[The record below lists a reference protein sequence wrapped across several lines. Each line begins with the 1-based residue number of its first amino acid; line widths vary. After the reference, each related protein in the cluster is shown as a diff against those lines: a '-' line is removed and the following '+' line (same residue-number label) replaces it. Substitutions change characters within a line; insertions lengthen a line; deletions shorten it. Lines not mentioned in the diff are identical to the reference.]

1 MNYRY
6 ITASGRKHQFVDII
20 FFQKCSEQLDAFYC
34 RIHTLSSALV
44 FDNSG
49 TACNQSGFAV
59 KNIVVLL
66 LYIHGNN
73 IFCFKGFDYA
83 LSDFFSVFL
92 RLNLITADKGFKII
106 QRYYCLVLDFFVHI
120 VPVYFGFSAV
130 SVNNF
135 TVDSKTFQKTFGAD
149 VSSAFVLEFN
159 KRFLLKITENAVP

>member
-1 MNYRY
+1 MPCL
-6 ITASGRKHQFVDII
+6 T
-20 FFQKCSEQLDAFYC
+20 
-34 RIHTLSSALV
+34 
-44 FDNSG
+44 
-49 TACNQSGFAV
+49 
-59 KNIVVLL
+59 
-66 LYIHGNN
+66 
-73 IFCFKGFDYA
+73 
-83 LSDFFSVFL
+83 FFSVFL

-149 VSSAFVLEFN
+149 VLPLLFLNST

>member
-1 MNYRY
+1 MNYRN

-20 FFQKCSEQLDAFYC
+20 FFQKCSEQLNAFYC

-59 KNIVVLL
+59 KNIVILL

-106 QRYYCLVLDFFVHI
+106 QRYYCLVLDFSFTSYQFI
-120 VPVYFGFSAV
+120 SV
-130 SVNNF
+130 SRQFPSTISRSIPRLFKRPSERMFLPLLFLNS
-135 TVDSKTFQKTFGAD
+135 T
-149 VSSAFVLEFN
+149 